1 MTMNEL
7 AKLAGVS
14 QSLVS
19 LVLNGKAE
27 GRISKKRQN
36 EILTLARKHNFR
48 INPAARKLRSGEKNL
63 IGIAMPVPSVPSY
76 TVRIVNLQN
85 MLNQLNYYVVFGFWK
100 TVQEIPDTINEVIS
114 LGVDALICWDYH
126 SCLEKEHIPVVLY
139 EQQKSEYDCVC
150 IDIHDYT
157 EKLIDYILKMNHRKV
172 GFMGNCGMESPC
184 LRFNYLFEQL
194 PLHGIEI
201 RPEWVKYTQG
211 ILRASYD
218 RFGEIMECEDKP
230 TLLIAH
236 NDIIAQGAYY
246 RAQELGIKI
255 PEDISIIG
263 EDNMDICN
271 FLTPKLDSFS
281 INEEKIDAALVELII
296 ERLKNPDTPRK
307 NVNIEV
313 DLVKRGSCR
322 MI

>member
-1 MTMNEL
+1 MNEL

-48 INPAARKLRSGEKNL
+48 INPAAKKLRSGEKNL

-76 TVRIVNLQN
+76 AVRIVNLQN

-100 TVQEIPDTINEVIS
+100 NVQEIPDTINEIIS
-114 LGVDALICWDYH
+114 LGVDALISWDYH
-126 SCLEKEHIPVVLY
+126 SCLKKEHIPIVLY
-139 EQQKSEYDCVC
+139 EQQTSDYDCAS
-150 IDIHDYT
+150 IDFYDYVD
-157 EKLIDYILKMNHRKV
+157 KLIKYVLELNHRKV
-172 GFMGNCGMESPC
+172 GFIGNCGTDSPS
-184 LRFNYLFEQL
+184 LRFNHLLKQL
-194 PLHGIEI
+194 PLHGIEM
-201 RPEWVKYTQG
+201 RPEWIKDAQG
-211 ILRASYD
+211 KLQAGYD
-218 RFGEIMECEDKP
+218 RFGEIMQCKEKP

-263 EDNMDICN
+263 GDNMDVCD

-281 INEEKIDAALVELII
+281 INETKMDAALVELII
-296 ERLKNPDTPRK
+296 ERLKNPDAPCK
-307 NVNIEV
+307 NVRIEV
-313 DLVKRGSCR
+313 NLVKRESCR